1 MEEAK
6 KITDEEIKELLKKA
20 KSPEDLIA
28 FANECSLELTPE
40 DAQKLFDAL
49 HAEGELSD
57 DQLEGVAGGNAF
69 TDFFKDV
76 KKTLESL
83 GDTISDK
90 FKDIFCGDDCPK
102 CGSREGFTEEWQFGV
117 KKTKCK
123 HCGKYVSL

>member
-28 FANECSLELTPE
+28 FANECNLELSPE

-57 DQLEGVAGGNAF
+57 DELESVAGGSLSSF
-69 TDFFKDV
+69 LKSV
-76 KKTLESL
+76 KETFESL
-83 GDTISDK
+83 GDAISDK
-90 FKDIFCGDDCPK
+90 FKDIFYGADCQW
-102 CGSREGFTEEWQFGV
+102 CGSREGFTIEWQFGV
-117 KKTKCK
+117 QKIRCK
-123 HCGKYVSL
+123 HCGKLVKS

>member
-28 FANECSLELTPE
+28 FANECSLELSPE

-57 DQLEGVAGGNAF
+57 DELEGVAGGSIGS
-69 TDFFKDV
+69 FFKDL
-76 KKTLESL
+76 KKTFESL
-83 GDTISDK
+83 GDAISDK
-90 FKDIFCGDDCPK
+90 FKDIFYGDNCPK